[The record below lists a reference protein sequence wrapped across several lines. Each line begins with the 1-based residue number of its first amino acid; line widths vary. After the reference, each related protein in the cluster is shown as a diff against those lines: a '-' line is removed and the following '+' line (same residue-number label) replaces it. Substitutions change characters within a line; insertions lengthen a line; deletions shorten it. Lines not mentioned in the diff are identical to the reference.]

1 MATSAASIAVV
12 PGGGENVNCVLFALE
27 RIGVRP
33 ILTLDPKTVAT
44 ADRVIL
50 MGVGAAAPGM
60 EKLGANGL
68 VECLR
73 TLQQPVL
80 GICVGMQLLF
90 ERSAEGDVPCL
101 GMLPGRVEALP
112 IGAGLPVPHM
122 GWNSL
127 ALLKADHP
135 LLEGIKTGDWAFYAN
150 SFYAPLSDA
159 TVASTDYGVPIS
171 AVVQRGHVYG
181 CQFHPEKS
189 RHTGRRLLENF
200 LRLG

>member
-33 ILTLDPKTVAT
+33 VLTLDPKVVA
-44 ADRVIL
+44 AAERVIL

-60 EKLGANGL
+60 AKLAANDL
-68 VECLR
+68 VDCLR
-73 TLQQPVL
+73 GLQQPVL

-101 GMLPGRVEALP
+101 GMLPGRIEALP
-112 IGAGLPVPHM
+112 NGTGLPVPHM
-122 GWNSL
+122 GWNQL
-127 ALLKADHP
+127 ELLKTGHP
-135 LLEGIKTGDWAFYAN
+135 LLEGIKSGDWAFYAN
-150 SFYAPLSDA
+150 SYYAPLSGDSIA
-159 TVASTDYGVPIS
+159 RTDYGVPIS
-171 AVVQRGHVYG
+171 AVVQRGNVYA

-189 RHTGRRLLENF
+189 RHTGRRILENF

>member
-1 MATSAASIAVV
+1 MAIIAPSVAVV

-33 ILTLDPKTVAT
+33 LLTLDPKVVA
-44 ADRVIL
+44 AAERVIL

-60 EKLGANGL
+60 AKLREHGL
-68 VECLR
+68 VDCLR
-73 TLQQPVL
+73 GLQQPVL

-101 GMLPGRVEALP
+101 GMLPGRIEALP
-112 IGAGLPVPHM
+112 TGGDLTVPHM
-122 GWNSL
+122 GWNQIE
-127 ALLKADHP
+127 LLKSDQP
-135 LLEGIKTGDWAFYAN
+135 LLEGIKSGDWAFYAN
-150 SFYAPLSDA
+150 SFYAPLTDA
-159 TVASTDYGVPIS
+159 CIARSDYGVPIS
-171 AVVQRGHVYG
+171 AVVQRGNVYG

-189 RHTGRRLLENF
+189 RQTGRRILENF

>member
-1 MATSAASIAVV
+1 MTITAPSVAVV

-33 ILTLDPKTVAT
+33 VLTLDPKTVA
-44 ADRVIL
+44 AAERVIL

-60 EKLGANGL
+60 AKLNANGL
-68 VECLR
+68 VDCLR
-73 TLQQPVL
+73 GLQQPVL

-90 ERSAEGDVPCL
+90 ERSAEGDVSCL
-101 GMLPGRVEALP
+101 GLLPGRIEALP
-112 IGAGLPVPHM
+112 SNGGLTVPHM
-122 GWNSL
+122 GWNQIE
-127 ALLKADHP
+127 LLKPDQP

-159 TVASTDYGVPIS
+159 SIARTNYGVPIA
-171 AVVQRGHVYG
+171 AVVTRGNVYG

-189 RHTGRRLLENF
+189 RRTGRRLLENF

>member
-1 MATSAASIAVV
+1 MATPTASIAVV

-33 ILTLDPKTVAT
+33 VLTLDPQVVA
-44 ADRVIL
+44 AAERVVL

-60 EKLGANGL
+60 AKLKANGL
-68 VECLR
+68 VDCLCEFQR
-73 TLQQPVL
+73 PVL

-90 ERSAEGDVPCL
+90 EESAEGEVPCL

-112 IGAGLPVPHM
+112 NGVGLPVPHM
-122 GWNSL
+122 GWNQL
-127 ALLKADHP
+127 ELLRASHP

-150 SFYAPLSDA
+150 SYYVPLSDA
-159 TVASTDYGVPIS
+159 TIARTDYGVPIS
-171 AVVQRGHVYG
+171 AVVQRNNVYG

-189 RHTGRRLLENF
+189 RRTGRRLLENF
-200 LRLG
+200 LRLR

>member
-33 ILTLDPKTVAT
+33 ILTLDPKVVA
-44 ADRVIL
+44 AAERVIL

-60 EKLGANGL
+60 AKLASTGL
-68 VECLR
+68 VDCLR
-73 TLQQPVL
+73 GLQQPVL

-101 GMLPGRVEALP
+101 GMIPGRVEALP
-112 IGAGLPVPHM
+112 IGTDLPVPHM
-122 GWNSL
+122 GWNQL
-127 ALLKADHP
+127 ELLKADHP
-135 LLEGIKTGDWAFYAN
+135 LLEGIQSGDWAFYAN
-150 SFYAPLSDA
+150 SYYAPLSDESIA
-159 TVASTDYGVPIS
+159 RTDYGVPIS
-171 AVVQRGHVYG
+171 AAVQRGNVYG

-189 RHTGRRLLENF
+189 RHTGRRVLENF
-200 LRLG
+200 LRLR

>member
-12 PGGGENVNCVLFALE
+12 PGGGENVNCVLFRA
-27 RIGVRP
+27 RTDRRP
-33 ILTLDPKTVAT
+33 AILTLDPKTVAA

-50 MGVGAAAPGM
+50 MGVGAAVPGM
-60 EKLGANGL
+60 EKLEANGL

-73 TLQQPVL
+73 MLQQPVL

-112 IGAGLPVPHM
+112 NGAGLPVPHM

-127 ALLKADHP
+127 ELLKADHP
-135 LLEGIKTGDWAFYAN
+135 LLEGIRTGDWAFYAKQLLRTAIRRHRRQHRLWRADLRRGPARQCLWLPVP
-150 SFYAPLSDA
+150 SGEVAP
-159 TVASTDYGVPIS
+159 
-171 AVVQRGHVYG
+171 H
-181 CQFHPEKS
+181 
-189 RHTGRRLLENF
+189 GRRCS
-200 LRLG
+200 RTS

>member
-27 RIGVRP
+27 RIGASPV
-33 ILTLDPKTVAT
+33 LTLDPKVVAT
-44 ADRVIL
+44 AERVIL

-60 EKLGANGL
+60 AKLEANDL
-68 VECLR
+68 VDCLR
-73 TLQQPVL
+73 GLQQPVL

-101 GMLPGRVEALP
+101 GMLPGRIEALP
-112 IGAGLPVPHM
+112 DGTGLPVPHM
-122 GWNSL
+122 GWNQL
-127 ALLKADHP
+127 ELLKADHP

-150 SFYAPLSDA
+150 SYYAPLSGDGIA
-159 TVASTDYGVPIS
+159 RTDYGVPIS
-171 AVVQRGHVYG
+171 AVVQRRNVYG

-189 RHTGRRLLENF
+189 RHTGRRILENF
-200 LRLG
+200 LRLR

>member
-33 ILTLDPKTVAT
+33 ILTLDPKTVA
-44 ADRVIL
+44 AAERVIL

-60 EKLGANGL
+60 AKLSANGL
-68 VECLR
+68 VDCLR
-73 TLQQPVL
+73 SLQQPVL

-90 ERSAEGDVPCL
+90 ERSAEGDVSCL
-101 GMLPGRVEALP
+101 GMLPGRIEALP
-112 IGAGLPVPHM
+112 DSSGLTVPHM
-122 GWNSL
+122 GWNQIE
-127 ALLKADHP
+127 LLKSDQP
-135 LLEGIKTGDWAFYAN
+135 LLEGVKSGDWAFYAN

-159 TVASTDYGVPIS
+159 SIARTDYGVPIA
-171 AVVQRGHVYG
+171 AVVNRGNIYG

-189 RHTGRRLLENF
+189 RRTGRRLLENF